1 MSRRSANVGNTKTTT
16 VEPIATKTTLSA
28 DAQRELLRWMLL
40 TRRLEE
46 KLVNLYRQGKIVGG
60 LYRSLGQEAT
70 AVGTAYAL
78 EPADYMGPLIRN
90 LGSMLVKGVRPEEM
104 FLQYMAR
111 SDSPTG
117 GKDGTNHFGEIG
129 GRNLVST
136 ISQLGSL
143 VAVMGGVAL
152 AAKLQKRDFV
162 ALTYIGDGGASTGEF
177 NEALNFAAVMKTPFV
192 IVIEHNSYAYSTPTR
207 KQTAIDSLAKRAEG
221 FGLPGVR
228 VDGND
233 VLAVY
238 EATKVA
244 VDRARSGGGPTLIE
258 PVTYR
263 RKGHAEHDDQRYVSK
278 EEMEYWEARDPID
291 RYRALLI
298 GRGLVT
304 DGAIET
310 MEKEIQEHLNL
321 ELERAEKSPMPPAE
335 RCLEGV
341 YHGIERMPDP
351 RPRMR

>member
-1 MSRRSANVGNTKTTT
+1 VGTTKTTA
-16 VEPIATKTTLSA
+16 VEPITTKTSLSE

-152 AAKLQKRDFV
+152 AAKLQKREFV

-221 FGLPGVR
+221 FGLPGVT

-233 VLAVY
+233 VLAVHARAA
-238 EATKVA
+238 EAVA
-244 VDRARSGGGPTLIE
+244 RARRGEGPSLVE
-258 PVTYR
+258 CQTYR
-263 RKGHAEHDDQRYVSK
+263 WHFHAMRAAIPPESRPA
-278 EEMEYWEARDPID
+278 EEIAAWKARDPIA
-291 RYRALLI
+291 RFEQHLLV
-298 GRGLVT
+298 RGV
-304 DGAIET
+304 
-310 MEKEIQEHLNL
+310 
-321 ELERAEKSPMPPAE
+321 SPAE
-335 RCLEGV
+335 IGALREGV
-341 YHGIERMPDP
+341 AADLAEAVAFAEASPFPDP
-351 RPRMR
+351 KDLLVDMFAR

>member
-1 MSRRSANVGNTKTTT
+1 VGTTKTTA
-16 VEPIATKTTLSA
+16 VEPITTKTSLSE

-152 AAKLQKRDFV
+152 AAKLQKREFV

-221 FGLPGVR
+221 FGLPGVT

-238 EATKVA
+238 EVTKVA
-244 VDRARSGGGPTLIE
+244 VDRARAGDGPTLIE

-278 EEMEYWEARDPID
+278 EEMAYWEARDPID
-291 RYRALLI
+291 RYRAALLD
-298 GRGLVT
+298 RGLLT
-304 DGAIET
+304 EDKIEA
-310 MEKEIQEHLNL
+310 MEKEIQEQLNQ
-321 ELERAEKSPMPPAE
+321 ELDRAEKSPMPPAE
-335 RCLEGV
+335 RCLERV

-351 RPRMR
+351 RPRIR